1 MLKLLFIVSL
11 SLGVLA
17 SDSPK
22 LTPTNVRDFLSGLA
36 LGLGNGSTSTCSQ
49 GLSSMIN
56 SSYKVLNDFAA
67 QTQNLQQDIT
77 TLNDLQLIVNSV
89 GPVSKCDFSALDN
102 QLNKIFSK
110 QGIEILTQNYI
121 NNGAIL
127 YTDYNT
133 MMICTENY
141 SACGQS
147 VGNAFKL
154 LIGWS
159 LN

>member
-1 MLKLLFIVSL
+1 MLKLLFIISL

-17 SDSPK
+17 SDTSK
-22 LTPTNVRDFLSGLA
+22 LTPTNVKDFLSGLA

-49 GLSSMIN
+49 GLSTMIN
-56 SSYKVLNDFAA
+56 NSYKVISDFTAK
-67 QTQNLQQDIT
+67 TQNLQQDIT
-77 TLNDLQLIVNSV
+77 TLNDLQLVVNSISS
-89 GPVSKCDFSALDN
+89 VSKCDFSTLDN

-121 NNGAIL
+121 NNGAVL

-133 MMICTENY
+133 MMTCTENY
-141 SACGQS
+141 STCGQA